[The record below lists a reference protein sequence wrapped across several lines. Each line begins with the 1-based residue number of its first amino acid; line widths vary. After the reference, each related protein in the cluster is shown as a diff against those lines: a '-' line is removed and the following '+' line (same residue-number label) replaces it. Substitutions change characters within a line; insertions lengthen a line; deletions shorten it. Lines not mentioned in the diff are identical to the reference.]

1 MIGYLDVALLCIVAA
16 VMLVSYVDDYTYELF
31 VFLGASSIIPW
42 VGCICVGGPPARWF
56 PVFTSTWVVCGMAAY
71 GVMLSFV
78 GIVALFTIQDSDVLP
93 AAVASMVAVFRV
105 SVPMVS
111 CAVHRAFRLPGAL
124 QV

>member
-1 MIGYLDVALLCIVAA
+1 MVGYLDVALLCVVVA
-16 VMLVSYVDDYTYELF
+16 VMLVSYVDDHAYELF

-42 VGCICVGGPPARWF
+42 VGCMCVGCPPARWF
-56 PVFTSTWVVCGMAAY
+56 PVFASTWIVCGMAAY
-71 GVMLSFV
+71 GAVLSFV
-78 GIVALFTIQDSDVLP
+78 GIVALFTIQDAGVLP
-93 AAVASMVAVFRV
+93 AAVASLVAVFRV